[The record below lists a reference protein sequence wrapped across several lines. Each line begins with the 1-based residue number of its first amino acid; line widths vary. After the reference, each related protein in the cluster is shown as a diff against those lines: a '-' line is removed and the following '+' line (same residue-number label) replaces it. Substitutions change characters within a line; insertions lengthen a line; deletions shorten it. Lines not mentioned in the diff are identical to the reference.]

1 MHVHV
6 HHVDGEAKFWVE
18 PSSPLKKS
26 SGALP
31 RPEAPTLRRAI
42 LSESTWIRLRPPSL
56 IRRIRVGIAHGAL
69 LQRTA
74 RIELAVNHGL
84 DRRRLTRIEQLIRDH
99 EHEIRT
105 AWKAHFEA

>member
-18 PSSPLKKS
+18 P
-26 SGALP
+26 
-31 RPEAPTLRRAI
+31 
-42 LSESTWIRLRPPSL
+42 
-56 IRRIRVGIAHGAL
+56 
-69 LQRTA
+69 